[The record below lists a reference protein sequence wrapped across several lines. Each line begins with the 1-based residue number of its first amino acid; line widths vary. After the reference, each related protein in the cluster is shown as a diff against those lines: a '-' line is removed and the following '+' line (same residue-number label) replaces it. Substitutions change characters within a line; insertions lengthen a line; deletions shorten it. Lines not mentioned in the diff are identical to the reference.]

1 MALLSY
7 SFLTIDEVQRHL
19 RVPAPSTDELAT
31 MEMFT
36 DAIVDRFEQEIGR
49 QIVARPIT
57 EMLDGNGTL
66 AIQPSRFPIQSV
78 TALVA
83 IDTFGATIYT
93 YDHTTVSISEWGR
106 VMLSGGVGLLPGQ
119 ANIRITYSQGFA
131 TVPADLK
138 AAALQWIARLYRDW
152 KTDREPIA
160 SQSVQGVST
169 AYLNE
174 AMPKFVQGVLARYAI
189 PGASA

>member
-1 MALLSY
+1 MALVSY
-7 SFLTIDEVQRHL
+7 SFLTIAEVQRFL

-36 DAIVDRFEQEIGR
+36 NAIVDRFEQEIGR
-49 QIVARPIT
+49 QIAPRAIT
-57 EMLDGNGTL
+57 ELLDGTGETTINPT
-66 AIQPSRFPIQSV
+66 RFPIVSV
-78 TALVA
+78 SALVA
-83 IDTFGATIYT
+83 LDAFGNVIYT
-93 YDHTTVSISEWGR
+93 YDHAGVSIFEWGR
-106 VMLSGGVGLLPGQ
+106 VMLNGAVPFMPGQ
-119 ANIRITYSQGFA
+119 SNIRITYSQGFS
-131 TVPADLK
+131 TVPHDIK
-138 AAALQWIARLYRDW
+138 AAALQWINRLYRDW

-174 AMPKFVQGVLARYAI
+174 AVPKFAQSMINRYAL